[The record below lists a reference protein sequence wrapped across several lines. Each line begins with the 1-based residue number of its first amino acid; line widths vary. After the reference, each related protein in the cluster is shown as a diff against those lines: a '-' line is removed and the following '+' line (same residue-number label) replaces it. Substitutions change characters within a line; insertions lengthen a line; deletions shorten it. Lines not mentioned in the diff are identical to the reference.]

1 MQTIQL
7 TTDHTEWMRKSSTN
21 TVKNNMTL
29 TWTSGLNSY
38 FPKEDV
44 QLLKHTGKMHDD
56 ISHQTNAN
64 HIIFVMSSCYQ

>member
-21 TVKNNMTL
+21 TVKNNVTL
-29 TWTSGLNSY
+29 TRTSGLSSY
-38 FPKEDV
+38 FPREDV
-44 QLLKHTGKMHDD
+44 QLPKNTAKMRDD

-64 HIIFVMSSCYQ
+64 HIIFT

>member
-44 QLLKHTGKMHDD
+44 QLLKHTGKMRDD
-56 ISHQTNAN
+56 ISH
-64 HIIFVMSSCYQ
+64 IIFEMSSCYQ